1 MKYRKF
7 IEQNFKIDEP
17 KQGKLVAFKFN
28 KVQSKYYEE
37 LCKDYD
43 IENKGLATPIRE
55 QILKARREGFSSLIL
70 ALFAADDM
78 YQNNPTETQ
87 VISYKDDA
95 TKTFSKRYK
104 LYIESAY
111 YSLWNITNPKDIWE
125 VDNGNELVLKRNGAR
140 FYCGT
145 ASSRTAGRGGVLQ
158 KLLFTESAFYP
169 DTEKMMAKEIID
181 GTSRQVDINS
191 GWIFSEST
199 ANGYGNYY
207 ELMWHQAVKGLIR
220 YKPRF
225 YGWREFYT
233 EDEFKLISSEFVD
246 RNMLMQE
253 YPMTPDE
260 AFISS
265 GSAYFDNS
273 KIIEYIKNCPEPI
286 TCGSITSN
294 NKIPEFNEHTNGKLK
309 IWEYP
314 KEYKSYVIGGD
325 TAEGLEDGDN
335 SVLQVIDNQTLK
347 CVAKF
352 SSRIPPDEFAQVA
365 FALGTWYNNAYMGI
379 EVNKDGLWVNTEL
392 FKMNYPNLY
401 FREAIDDITNRV
413 GSKIG
418 FKTDERT
425 RPYILAELQKML
437 YNYTEI
443 WTNKD
448 FLEECLTF
456 VRNKM
461 GRPEAMS
468 SKHDDEIMSMAIA
481 YEIRRNA
488 PKEFYRPEIQDQA
501 TLNIQ
506 RRLEKLYGNKNK
518 NTISQNNYL

>member
-7 IEQNFKIDEP
+7 ITENFKIDEP
-17 KQGKLVAFKFN
+17 KQGKLVPFIFN
-28 KVQSKYYEE
+28 KVQNKYYDE
-37 LCKDYD
+37 LCRDYD
-43 IENKGLATPIRE
+43 IENKGLNTPIRE
-55 QILKARREGFSSLIL
+55 KILKARREGFSSLIL
-70 ALFAADDM
+70 ALFASDDM

-95 TKTFSKRYK
+95 TKTFSKRYR

-111 YSLWNITNPKDIWE
+111 YSLWGVENPKDIWQ

-140 FYCGT
+140 FFCGT

-169 DTEKMMAKEIID
+169 DTEKMTAREIID
-181 GTSRQVDINS
+181 GTARQVDLNS

-207 ELMWHQAVKGLIR
+207 ELMYHQAKKGLIR

-233 EDEFKLISSEFVD
+233 VEEFKIISSEFVD

-253 YPMTPDE
+253 YPETDEE

-273 KIIEYIKNCPEPI
+273 KIIDYIKKAPEPLFY
-286 TCGSITSN
+286 GSIMLVDSV
-294 NKIPEFNEHTNGKLK
+294 PLFEEHSDGKLK
-309 IWEYP
+309 VWELP
-314 KEYKSYVIGGD
+314 SEFKSYVIGGD

-335 SVLQVIDNQTLK
+335 STLEVIDNQSLK
-347 CVAKF
+347 TVAKF
-352 SSRIPPDEFAQVA
+352 SGKIHPDEYVKIA
-365 FALGTWYNNAYMGI
+365 FALGQWYNYGYMGI

-392 FKMNYPNLY
+392 FKQGYPNLY
-401 FREAIDDITNRV
+401 FREALDDITNRV
-413 GSKIG
+413 GSKVG

-425 RPYILAELQKML
+425 RPYILSELQRML
-437 YNYTEI
+437 YNYTDI
-443 WTNKD
+443 WNNKD

-468 SKHDDEIMSMAIA
+468 GKHDDEIMATAIA

-488 PKEFYRPEIQDQA
+488 PKQFNKPEVKNQSELMIQM
-501 TLNIQ
+501 
-506 RRLEKLYGNKNK
+506 RLEKLYGKKTN
-518 NTISQNNYL
+518 NTIKQNDYF